1 MKKKLTVEDLINI
14 EPIKVSS
21 DARSASLLILG
32 ESKVGKSTFINDLY
46 GDRVLFIC
54 TEYRHNFLA
63 GAKTVNIESYADY
76 LRLMKLIRDPKIQE
90 QYDAVV
96 VDTFTRLQ
104 EWTEAY
110 TLSRLGIEDLGD
122 LGYGKGHS
130 EFKKEM
136 NRAVELIETSGL
148 IPHFIVHTKTQ
159 VKQIPKDE
167 ISEDDV
173 NDNMTLSKDKKTGKQ
188 VYEFNK
194 EVADLK
200 PSVFNSLNRVCDNI
214 LFFDVVLDDK
224 GKEQRRIWYRDSLFH
239 IAGSSLKNMPEYTE
253 LSAQAYLDAFAAAVK
268 SEGKENITDKP
279 KEKPDDNSGQ
289 YDYEQLMS
297 EIAELG
303 KQLQADGK
311 ADERNKVIEDVLGK
325 GNKVKDTKP
334 EQAEV
339 LAVLVDKLKE
349 IA

>member
-148 IPHFIVHTKTQ
+148 IPHFIVHTKTI

-188 VYEFNK
+188 IYEFNK
-194 EVADLK
+194 EIADLK
-200 PSVFNSLNRVCDNI
+200 PAVFNSLNRVCDNI
-214 LFFDVVLDDK
+214 LFFDVVMDK
-224 GKEQRRIWYRDSLFH
+224 NGKEERRIWYRDSLFH

-279 KEKPDDNSGQ
+279 KEKPDDSSGQ
-289 YDYEQLMS
+289 YDYDKLMS
-297 EIAELG
+297 EIADLG
-303 KQLQADGK
+303 KQLQLDGK
-311 ADERNKVIEDVLGK
+311 AEERNKVIEEVLGK

>member
-1 MKKKLTVEDLINI
+1 
-14 EPIKVSS
+14 
-21 DARSASLLILG
+21 
-32 ESKVGKSTFINDLY
+32 
-46 GDRVLFIC
+46 
-54 TEYRHNFLA
+54 
-63 GAKTVNIESYADY
+63 
-76 LRLMKLIRDPKIQE
+76 
-90 QYDAVV
+90 YDAVV

-130 EFKKEM
+130 ELKKEM

-148 IPHFIVHTKTQ
+148 VPHLIVHTKTI
-159 VKQIPKDE
+159 VNQIPKDE

-173 NDNMTLSKDKKTGKQ
+173 NYKMTLSKDKKTGKQ

-194 EVADLK
+194 EIADLK

-214 LFFDVVLDDK
+214 LFFDVVMDK
-224 GKEQRRIWYRDSLFH
+224 NGKEERRIWYRDSLFH

-253 LSAQAYLDAFAAAVK
+253 LSAQAYLDAFSAAVK

-279 KEKPDDNSGQ
+279 KEKHNDDTGE
-289 YDYEQLMS
+289 YDYDKLLS

-303 KQLQADGK
+303 KKLQADGK

>member
-1 MKKKLTVEDLINI
+1 MKKMTVEDLLNI
-14 EPIKVSS
+14 EPVKVSS
-21 DARSASLLILG
+21 DARSASLMILG

-46 GDRVLFIC
+46 GDKVLFIA
-54 TEYRHNFLA
+54 TERRHSFLT
-63 GAKTVNIESYADY
+63 GAKVVDISSYAEY
-76 LRLMKLIRDPKIQE
+76 LKVMKLIRDPKIQE
-90 QYDAVV
+90 EYDAVV

-104 EWTEAY
+104 EWVESY

-136 NRAVELIETSGL
+136 NKAVELIETSGL
-148 IPHFIVHTKTQ
+148 VPHFIVHTKTV

-173 NDNMTLSKDKKTGKQ
+173 EDNMTLTKDKKTGKQ

-194 EVADLK
+194 EIADLK

-253 LSAQAYLDAFAAAVK
+253 LSAQAYLDAFEKAVNA
-268 SEGKENITDKP
+268 EGKGNITDKP
-279 KEKPDDNSGQ
+279 KEKPTDESGH
-289 YDYEQLMS
+289 YNYNELMA
-297 EIAELG
+297 EVAELG
-303 KQLQADGK
+303 KKLQTEGK
-311 ADERNKVIEDVLGK
+311 SEERNKAISEVLGE
-325 GNKVKDTKP
+325 GRKVKDLN
-334 EQAEV
+334 ENQAEV

>member
-1 MKKKLTVEDLINI
+1 MDKKMTVEDLINI

-122 LGYGKGHS
+122 LGFGKGHA

-148 IPHFIVHTKTQ
+148 VPHFIVHTKTI

-167 ISEDDV
+167 ISEDDI

-194 EVADLK
+194 EIADLK
-200 PSVFNSLNRVCDNI
+200 PAVFNSLNRVCDNI
-214 LFFDVVLDDK
+214 LFFDVVMDK
-224 GKEQRRIWYRDSLFH
+224 NGKEERRIWYRDSLFH

-253 LSAQAYLDAFAAAVK
+253 LSAQAYLDAFEKAVNA
-268 SEGKENITDKP
+268 E
-279 KEKPDDNSGQ
+279 
-289 YDYEQLMS
+289 
-297 EIAELG
+297 EIGRASCR
-303 KQLQADGK
+303 
-311 ADERNKVIEDVLGK
+311 ERV
-325 GNKVKDTKP
+325 
-334 EQAEV
+334 
-339 LAVLVDKLKE
+339 
-349 IA
+349 

>member
-1 MKKKLTVEDLINI
+1 MAKITLEDILDI
-14 EPIKVSS
+14 EPVKVSK
-21 DARSASLLILG
+21 DARSASLMILG
-32 ESKVGKSTFINDLY
+32 ESKVGKSSFINELY
-46 GDRVLFIC
+46 GDKILFIA
-54 TEYRHNFLA
+54 TERRHNFLA
-63 GAKTVNIESYADY
+63 GAKVIDISSYAEY
-76 LRLMKLIRDPKIQE
+76 LKVMKLIRDPKVQE

-110 TLSRLGIEDLGD
+110 TLSKLGIEDLGD
-122 LGYGKGHS
+122 LGFGKGHA

-148 IPHFIVHTKTQ
+148 VPHFIVHTKTI

-188 VYEFNK
+188 IYEFNK
-194 EVADLK
+194 EIADLK
-200 PSVFNSLNRVCDNI
+200 PAVFNSLNRVCDNI
-214 LFFDVVLDDK
+214 LFFDVVMDK
-224 GKEQRRIWYRDSLFH
+224 NGKEERRIWYRDSLFH

-303 KQLQADGK
+303 KKLQADGK
-311 ADERNKVIEDVLGK
+311 AEER
-325 GNKVKDTKP
+325 
-334 EQAEV
+334 
-339 LAVLVDKLKE
+339 
-349 IA
+349 

>member
-1 MKKKLTVEDLINI
+1 MKKITLEDLVDI
-14 EPIKVSS
+14 EPVKVSS
-21 DARSASLLILG
+21 DARSASLMVLG
-32 ESKVGKSTFINDLY
+32 ESKVGKSTFINELY
-46 GDRVLFIC
+46 GDRVLFIA
-54 TEYRHNFLA
+54 TERRHSFLT
-63 GAKTVNIESYADY
+63 GAKVIDISSYAEY
-76 LRLMKLIRDPKIQE
+76 LKVMKLIRDPKVQE

-110 TLSRLGIEDLGD
+110 TLSKLGIEDLGD
-122 LGYGKGHS
+122 LGFGKGHA

-148 IPHFIVHTKTQ
+148 VPHFIVHTKTI

-188 VYEFNK
+188 IYEFNK
-194 EVADLK
+194 EIADLK
-200 PSVFNSLNRVCDNI
+200 PAVFNSLNRVCDNI
-214 LFFDVVLDDK
+214 LFFDVVMDK
-224 GKEQRRIWYRDSLFH
+224 NGKEERRIWYRDSLFH

-297 EIAELG
+297 EIADLG
-303 KQLQADGK
+303 KQLQVDGK
-311 ADERNKVIEDVLGK
+311 AEERNKVIEEVLGK

>member
-148 IPHFIVHTKTQ
+148 IPHFIVHTKTI

-188 VYEFNK
+188 IYEFNK
-194 EVADLK
+194 EIADLK
-200 PSVFNSLNRVCDNI
+200 PAVFNSLNRVCDNI
-214 LFFDVVLDDK
+214 LFFDVVMDK
-224 GKEQRRIWYRDSLFH
+224 NGKEERRIWYRDSLFH

-268 SEGKENITDKP
+268 SEGKGNITDKP
-279 KEKPDDNSGQ
+279 KEKPDDNSGH

-303 KQLQADGK
+303 KKLQADGK
-311 ADERNKVIEDVLGK
+311 AEERNKVIEDVLGK

>member
-148 IPHFIVHTKTQ
+148 IPHFIVHTKTT

-173 NDNMTLSKDKKTGKQ
+173 EDNMTLTKDKKTGKQ

-200 PSVFNSLNRVCDNI
+200 PAVFNSLNRVCDNI
-214 LFFDVVLDDK
+214 LFFDVVMDK
-224 GKEQRRIWYRDSLFH
+224 NGKEERRIWYRDSLFH

-279 KEKPDDNSGQ
+279 KEKPDDDSGK
-289 YDYEQLMS
+289 YDYDKLMS
-297 EIAELG
+297 EIADLG
-303 KQLQADGK
+303 KQLQLDGK
-311 ADERNKVIEDVLGK
+311 AEERNKVIEEVLGK

>member
-148 IPHFIVHTKTQ
+148 IPHFIVHTKTT

-173 NDNMTLSKDKKTGKQ
+173 EDNMTLTKDKKTGKQ

-200 PSVFNSLNRVCDNI
+200 PAVFNSLNRVCDNI
-214 LFFDVVLDDK
+214 LFFDVVMDK
-224 GKEQRRIWYRDSLFH
+224 NGKEERRIWYRDSLFH

-303 KQLQADGK
+303 KKLQADGK